1 MLENKWD
8 DLERNS
14 SEDKGKEE
22 FNHQC
27 LKLWKQA
34 TKHDSH
40 REVTESRQGEYEAW
54 YLEETYAV
62 IWRPEESLLWDVC
75 GHLQM
80 WTPNGTKT
88 LERRLLNQ
96 IHTFSEKEDNEIFG
110 NTKTPACLFFQKSG
124 WRNYSEC
131 GFGQNCEMHQLHNG
145 TFQAQL
151 LTHSHFCH
159 KRLILIPSRIM
170 GPKISSSQGEKES
183 LSPCVDLCLTDILER

>member
-1 MLENKWD
+1 MLETLEASNKAWLSQGSD
-8 DLERNS
+8 WVQTRWVWSLVFGGNLCSDLETWRKSALRCLWTSSDVNS
-14 SEDKGKEE
+14 QWHKDTGEKAAES
-22 FNHQC
+22 
-27 LKLWKQA
+27 
-34 TKHDSH
+34 DSH
-40 REVTESRQGEYEAW
+40 IQW
-54 YLEETYAV
+54 
-62 IWRPEESLLWDVC
+62 
-75 GHLQM
+75 
-80 WTPNGTKT
+80 
-88 LERRLLNQ
+88 ERGQWN
-96 IHTFSEKEDNEIFG
+96 FG